1 MSLYLSQLVH
11 LQLEF
16 TSDPIDCVTPL
27 IATSVATLPDMQG
40 SGAVRDLREAA
51 NDAAE
56 WRVLA

>member
-1 MSLYLSQLVH
+1 MKTGAKTIYFKTVA
-11 LQLEF
+11 
-16 TSDPIDCVTPL
+16 DPIDCVTPL